1 MMAHKLVAQCLK
13 AFGLPFTLQA
23 FPIGGA
29 PKPPFICY
37 KATSYGEV
45 FTDDALYINAPKYAV
60 ELYEREADMALEDK
74 LYDHLTAQFGGVERT
89 EAWME
94 SESARVVVYTFQV
107 LNQLLRS

>member
-1 MMAHKLVAQCLK
+1 MMAHKLVAQSLK

-37 KATSYGEV
+37 EATGYGEQ
-45 FTDDALYINAPKYAV
+45 FANNTFYISAPKFAV
-60 ELYEREADMALEDK
+60 ELYEREADIALEDK
-74 LYDHLTAQFGGVERT
+74 LYDHLTSAFGGVERT

-94 SESARVVVYTFQV
+94 SESARVVTYTFQV
-107 LNQLLRS
+107 LNK